1 MNTFEKGRVRYV
13 IFKDEDGWYA
23 AALEFNIVEHG
34 DTYEEAW
41 LMLFEAMKGYVDA
54 ARKIKARPNILNQ
67 KADAEYEKMWKESGG
82 TKAKKSN
89 VFSAGFMNL
98 AQFDSC
104 MVPA

>member
-1 MNTFEKGRVRYV
+1 MNTLEKGRVRYV
-13 IFKDEDGWYA
+13 IFKEADGWYA

-34 DTYEEAW
+34 DSYEEAW

-67 KADAEYEKMWKESGG
+67 KADAEYEKMWKESSRPE
-82 TKAKKSN
+82 AKKSN
-89 VFSAGFMNL
+89 VLTSGVMNL
-98 AQFDSC
+98 SQFDPC